1 MGPKSGRSNS
11 LKTSE
16 STVNKKHVNSS
27 YVNNDKLSCIYTN
40 ADQLNNKF
48 NELQLLV
55 KTHDP
60 DIIAITE
67 VKPKNCK
74 FQPLID
80 EYLLDGYNMRGA
92 NIENKSGRDCLL
104 YAKIQLCAKEIFPQK
119 AI

>member
-16 STVNKKHVNSS
+16 STINKKHVNSS
-27 YVNNDKLSCIYTN
+27 YVNNGKLSCTYTN

-67 VKPKNCK
+67 VKTKNCR
-74 FQPLID
+74 FQPQIG
-80 EYLLDGYNMRGA
+80 EYLLDGYNMWG
-92 NIENKSGRDCLL
+92 
-104 YAKIQLCAKEIFPQK
+104 AKIEKK
-119 AI
+119 VW

>member
-27 YVNNDKLSCIYTN
+27 YVNNGKLSCIYTN

-67 VKPKNCK
+67 VKPKNCR
-74 FQPLID
+74 FQPQIGDLMVITCGGQTLKTSLV
-80 EYLLDGYNMRGA
+80 EAAYYML
-92 NIENKSGRDCLL
+92 K
-104 YAKIQLCAKEIFPQK
+104 
-119 AI
+119 